1 MSDTKKPFLQALRG
15 ECLSPPPIW
24 LMRQAGRYLPEYR
37 EVRKKIGN
45 FLELCYTPELA
56 VEVTLQPI
64 RRFSFDAAIIFS
76 DILVVPDALGQGVA
90 FREGEGPVLEE
101 LKSDA
106 DLKSLVWQEEKLDPV
121 YEAIKKTRSEL
132 SDKTALIGFAGAPW
146 TLAAYMIEGRGG
158 QGFEK
163 AKRWT
168 ASAPDSFSELINI
181 LVESVSHHLIRQIEA
196 GADAVQIFDSWAGL
210 LSPSQ
215 FERWCLAPTQA
226 IVGNLRKA
234 FPEVP
239 LIGFPRGVDA
249 RYEIYAEKSG
259 LDGVSI
265 DTNVS
270 PKWAAEK
277 LQPKVCVQGNLSP
290 QALIEG
296 GQTMAVATASI
307 LESLGG
313 GPFIF
318 NLGHGV
324 DLKTPPEHVAE
335 LVESVRKTA

>member
-1 MSDTKKPFLQALRG
+1 MPVIEKPFLRVLRG

-45 FLELCYTPELA
+45 FLDLCYTPELA

-90 FREGEGPVLEE
+90 FREGEGPVLEKLNDE
-101 LKSDA
+101 A
-106 DLKSLVWQEEKLDPV
+106 DLKKLVWQERKLDPV
-121 YEAIKKTRSEL
+121 YKAIEKTRRDL
-132 SDKTALIGFAGAPW
+132 SDETALIGFAGAPW

-158 QGFEK
+158 GKFER
-163 AKRWT
+163 AKRW
-168 ASAPDSFSELINI
+168 ADEAPDSFSELMAI
-181 LVESVSHHLIRQIEA
+181 LVESVSHHLVRQIES
-196 GADAVQIFDSWAGL
+196 GADAIQIFDSWAGL

-226 IVGNLRKA
+226 IVKKIRKA

-239 LIGFPRGVDA
+239 LLGFPRGVD
-249 RYEIYAEKSG
+249 RQYEIYAETCG

-265 DTNVS
+265 DTDVS

-277 LQPKVCVQGNLSP
+277 LQPKVCVQGNLNP
-290 QALIEG
+290 KTLIEG
-296 GQTMAVATASI
+296 GRNMALEVDAI

-335 LVESVRKTA
+335 LVERVRKKG